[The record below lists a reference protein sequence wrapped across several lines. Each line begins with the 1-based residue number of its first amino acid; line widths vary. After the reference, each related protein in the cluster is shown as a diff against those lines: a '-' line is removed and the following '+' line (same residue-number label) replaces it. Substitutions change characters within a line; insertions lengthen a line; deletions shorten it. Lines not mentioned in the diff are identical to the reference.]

1 MPNLEMIDLVWLAID
16 AQGTLAAMITGG
28 AGPIPPQALI
38 HGEDDLF
45 GIETELQQLPLLGRA
60 ILHVEVPNPASFQA
74 LGERGLFV
82 YDWQDVHRA
91 SGLVGAYELV
101 ASPGAGLAIHELPNS
116 LARLAVPI
124 DDDQVLGAAV
134 VKIR

>member
-38 HGEDDLF
+38 NGEDDLF
-45 GIETELQQLPLLGRA
+45 GIETELQQLPLRGRA
-60 ILHVEVPNPASFQA
+60 TLHVEVPNPASFQA

-82 YDWQDVHRA
+82 YDWQDVHRT

-101 ASPGAGLAIHELPNS
+101 ASPKVGLANRDLPGP
-116 LARLAVPI
+116 LARLAIPVG
-124 DDDQVLGAAV
+124 DNEVLGAAL